1 MLLIQ
6 KLEYYDHL
14 TPNEQTVAH
23 YLLDN
28 QHRIQDISISEIA
41 KETYTSLSTT
51 VRLSQKCGYQGWK
64 ELKKALIEEISYLNK
79 ETMHVDANYP
89 FQQGDS
95 IFKIAKN
102 MSSLLTE
109 SILDTYQLLD
119 HDHFQ
124 KAILLLNSCQ
134 IINVYGITH
143 PIIQIK
149 IHVHYL
155 SLIQGKP

>member
-1 MLLIQ
+1 MLLVQ

-64 ELKKALIEEISYLNK
+64 NLKK
-79 ETMHVDANYP
+79 H
-89 FQQGDS
+89 
-95 IFKIAKN
+95 
-102 MSSLLTE
+102 
-109 SILDTYQLLD
+109 
-119 HDHFQ
+119 
-124 KAILLLNSCQ
+124 
-134 IINVYGITH
+134 
-143 PIIQIK
+143 
-149 IHVHYL
+149 
-155 SLIQGKP
+155 